1 MCFKQ
6 ESLLPVHTKSAVK
19 NVACLKLLWHGPGQ
33 SWPDLCLEDSWC
45 CTTKASPNLTGT
57 DGLHTSFAAS
67 ARKSEA
73 HHRLLPR
80 DGWAETVG
88 RSGCTLEPNP
98 TRYLDERWHLM
109 TLFFFRR
116 KHERIC
122 ESIFSSNKHHFHH
135 YVTMLLLHPHKRFCT
150 FFQGLVTSA
159 GLQEGKWKAR
169 LWPISAA
176 LQPKLECDKRSA
188 SVSKAKTHQ
197 AAHDWKMPSTSGLDL
212 SIWVGRSSR

>member
-1 MCFKQ
+1 MWAKSSKQSSWTLLLTNLPRIASLCFKQ

-19 NVACLKLLWHGPGQ
+19 NLACLKLLWHGPGQ
-33 SWPDLCLEDSWC
+33 SWPDLCLEDSW

-73 HHRLLPR
+73 HHRLLPK

-109 TLFFFRR
+109 TLFFSGESMKESANPSSVPTNITFITMSLCCSFTLTRGFAPFSRTCHIGWPTRR
-116 KHERIC
+116 EM
-122 ESIFSSNKHHFHH
+122 E
-135 YVTMLLLHPHKRFCT
+135 
-150 FFQGLVTSA
+150 GTSLA
-159 GLQEGKWKAR
+159 DL
-169 LWPISAA
+169 
-176 LQPKLECDKRSA
+176 RS
-188 SVSKAKTHQ
+188 T
-197 AAHDWKMPSTSGLDL
+197 PTE
-212 SIWVGRSSR
+212 VGMR